1 MQDTYILHNS
11 LPKVLSRSFMYLHP
25 SVGDGDGLILCERV
39 THKVMTALI
48 LVSIWVLLELME
60 QLPPQVFHGISSA
73 IY

>member
-1 MQDTYILHNS
+1 
-11 LPKVLSRSFMYLHP
+11 MYLHP
-25 SVGDGDGLILCERV
+25 SVGAHDGDGLILCEWH